1 METLEKYFSSEVKE
15 PEPVLT
21 KELEA
26 LQESIYKPELAVN
39 LSKAYLVGAGYDGE
53 KQAAF
58 LKLYEPE
65 EKKIYFWYDDSS
77 HKPYCFSKQSIQELQ
92 ANEALIKHEGFE
104 RFEEEEKYDAL
115 KDEKIKVTKII
126 AKDPLSIGGKPS
138 GSIRDVLKAWEAD
151 IKYTECYIY
160 DKGLI
165 PGMLYKVENG
175 KFTSIEYNVDSNILN
190 SIKNALK
197 EEYDLELL
205 LNWANLLECP
215 VPDFLRAA
223 IDIEVYSPIA
233 TRMPSASEVEYP
245 IICASIAGVD
255 GERSVFLLRR
265 EGIQE
270 GDTPLP
276 AEAKVIYFDDER
288 NLLVNF
294 FKAMIKYPFILTFNG
309 DDFDLRYLYNR
320 AKKLGFSKEAIPI
333 ELGRESASVIHGIHI
348 DLYKFFFN
356 RSIQV
361 YAFNQKYRENTLD
374 DVGKAL
380 IRFGKKEIQ
389 KPVSE
394 LTYSELA
401 AYCLTDS
408 MVTLNLA
415 TFNNSLV
422 MKIIMALSR
431 VAVMPMEDVSRQ
443 GVSNWIRSMIYNE
456 HRKRGYLI
464 PRSDEI
470 LSIKGVTATEAVI
483 KGKKYKGAIVVE
495 PIQGIH
501 FNVAVLDFASL
512 YPSIIKVWNL
522 GYETILCPHEECKS
536 NKVPGTPHWVC
547 IKKRAL
553 ESLLIGSLRDLRV
566 KWYKLKSKDKTLSEE
581 ARSLYTVIQSALKVV
596 LNASYGVFGAETFSL
611 YCPPVAEATAAI
623 GRFII
628 TKTIEKA
635 RELDVNVIY
644 GDTDSIFLGNPT
656 ENQLQE
662 LINWSKTHLKMELEV
677 DKWYRYVALSSRK
690 KNYLGVYK
698 DGTVDIKGLTG
709 KKRHVPEFLK
719 RAFYEMIQILSQVKT
734 KDEFNE
740 AKEKIKGI
748 VKNCYFNLK
757 AHKYSLE
764 DLAFKIVISK
774 PPEGYVKTTPQH
786 VKAAQLLES
795 KGLEIKPGDLI
806 SFVKVVGELGVKPT
820 SLASIEEVD
829 TRKYVEYIESTF
841 EQVLDALGTNLN
853 ELIGHT
859 TLEAFFEG

>member
-1 METLEKYFSSEVKE
+1 METLEKYFSKEAKE
-15 PEPVLT
+15 PESASIKIEVF
-21 KELEA
+21 
-26 LQESIYKPELAVN
+26 QEPIYKPELAVN
-39 LSKAYLVGAGYDGE
+39 LTKAYLVGAGYDGE
-53 KQAAF
+53 KRLAY

-92 ANEALIKHEGFE
+92 VNEALVKHEGFE
-104 RFEEEEKYDAL
+104 RFEEEEKHDAL
-115 KDEKIKVTKII
+115 EDKKIKVTKII

-138 GSIRDVLKAWEAD
+138 GSIRDILKVWEAD

-160 DKGLI
+160 DKQLI

-175 KFTSIEYNVDSNILN
+175 KLAQIEYNIDSNILN
-190 SIKNALK
+190 SIKDALK
-197 EEYDLELL
+197 EDYDLELL
-205 LNWANLLECP
+205 LNWAKLLECP
-215 VPDFLRAA
+215 VPEFLRAA

-233 TRMPSASEVEYP
+233 TRMPSASEAEYP
-245 IICASIAGVD
+245 IICASIAGVN
-255 GERSVFLLRR
+255 GERKIFLLKRD
-265 EGIQE
+265 GIQE
-270 GDTPLP
+270 GGASLP
-276 AEAKVIYFDDER
+276 AEAEIAYFNDER
-288 NLLVNF
+288 KLLTEF

-309 DDFDLRYLYNR
+309 DDFDLKYLYNR

-374 DVGKAL
+374 EVGKAL
-380 IRFGKKEIQ
+380 IQFGKKEIQ

-408 MVTLNLA
+408 MITLNLT

-422 MKIIMALSR
+422 MKIITALSR
-431 VAVMPMEDVSRQ
+431 IAVMPMEDVARQ
-443 GVSNWIRSMIYNE
+443 GVSNWIRSMLYNE
-456 HRKRGYLI
+456 HRKRKYLI
-464 PRSDEI
+464 PRSDDI
-470 LSIKGVTATEAVI
+470 LSVKGVTTTEAVI

-522 GYETILCPHEECKS
+522 GYETILCPHEECKV
-536 NKVPGTPHWVC
+536 NKVPGTPYWVC

-566 KWYKLKSKDKTLSEE
+566 KWYKVKSKDKTLNEE
-581 ARSLYTVIQSALKVV
+581 AKSLYTVIQSALKVV
-596 LNASYGVFGAETFSL
+596 LNASYGVFGAETFPL

-635 RELDVNVIY
+635 KELGVNVIY

-656 ENQLQE
+656 EEQLQE
-662 LINWSKTHLKMELEV
+662 LINWSKTNLKMELEV

-709 KKRHVPEFLK
+709 KKRHIPEFLK

-740 AKEKIKGI
+740 AKEKIKKI
-748 VKNCYFNLK
+748 VKDCYFNLK

-806 SFVKVVGELGVKPT
+806 SFVKVVGDLGVKPT

-859 TLEAFFEG
+859 KLEAFFEG